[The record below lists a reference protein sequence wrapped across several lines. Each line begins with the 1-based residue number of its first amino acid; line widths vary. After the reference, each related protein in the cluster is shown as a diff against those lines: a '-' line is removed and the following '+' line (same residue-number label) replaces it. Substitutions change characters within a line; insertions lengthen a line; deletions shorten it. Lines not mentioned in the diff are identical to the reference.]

1 MISILYVDDEQCL
14 LDLTKRFLEKDPEM
28 QVDTVISAAEALE
41 KIKSRPYDIIVS
53 DYQMPDMD
61 GIAFLKILKTRGTT
75 TPFILYTGRGR
86 EEVVIEAINNGAT
99 FYLQKGGGVKAQY
112 AELAHKIRLA
122 VEKKRAEQALLVS
135 EELHRTIFE
144 TVPEGIT
151 LMDARGTITYAS
163 PAALSLFGLADHDEA
178 AGTSIFDWIAPGA
191 RDEVRARVLN
201 YIASGMQPVY
211 AGLFPV
217 QKKDGTPFFAEISS
231 AVLFDSEKKP
241 RGMISIFR
249 DVTDRIIQEEALS
262 RSNAK
267 LNLLA
272 AVTRHDILNKI
283 TALMAHIELSRQS
296 CDLESMQAGL
306 AKIDSIAG
314 MLEEQ
319 IEFTRDYQ
327 DLGVKSPA
335 WQNLA
340 KVCSHAASQLD
351 MGSVRFVNEAANLE
365 VYADPLFEKVVCNII
380 DNALRHG
387 GGISTIRV
395 WFGSDNGNSTLSI
408 EDNGVGIPA
417 PDKSRI
423 FDKGFGS
430 HTGYGLFLAREI
442 LAITGMSIRETGVPG
457 NGARFD
463 VLVPK
468 GKFRIRPVS

>member
-28 QVDTVISAAEALE
+28 QVDTVISAAEALQ

-53 DYQMPDMD
+53 DYQMPDLD
-61 GIAFLKILKTRGTT
+61 GIAFLKILKARGNTS
-75 TPFILYTGRGR
+75 PFILYTGRGR

-99 FYLQKGGGVKAQY
+99 FYLQKGGDIKAQY

-122 VEKKRAEQALLVS
+122 VEKKRAEQSLLVS

-191 RDEVRARVLN
+191 RDDVRARVLH

-283 TALMAHIELSRQS
+283 TALMAHIELSR
-296 CDLESMQAGL
+296 ESRDVETMQAGL

-314 MLEEQ
+314 MLKEQ

-340 KVCSHAASQLD
+340 EVCSHAASQLD
-351 MGSVRFVNEAANLE
+351 MGSVRFFNEAANLE

-387 GGISTIRV
+387 GGVSTIRV
-395 WFGSDNGNSTLSI
+395 WFSGDNGNSTLFI
-408 EDNGVGIPA
+408 EDDGAGIPA

-442 LAITGMSIRETGVPG
+442 LAITGMSISEAGVPG

>member
-1 MISILYVDDEQCL
+1 MIFILYVDDEQCL

-28 QVDTVISAAEALE
+28 QVDTVISAARALE
-41 KIKSRPYDIIVS
+41 KIESRPYDIIVS

-61 GIAFLKILKTRGTT
+61 GITFLKTLKACGTT

-99 FYLQKGGGVKAQY
+99 FYLQKGGDIKAQY

-151 LMDARGTITYAS
+151 LTDARGTITYAS

-178 AGTSIFDWIAPGA
+178 AGTSIFDWIASGA
-191 RDEVRARVLN
+191 RDEVRVRVLT
-201 YIASGMQPVY
+201 YIASGVQPVY

-249 DVTDRIIQEEALS
+249 DVTDRIIQEDALS

-283 TALMAHIELSRQS
+283 TALMAYIELSRES
-296 CDLESMQAGL
+296 HDLETMQAGL

-314 MLEEQ
+314 MLKEQ

-340 KVCSHAASQLD
+340 EVCSHAASQLD
-351 MGSVRFVNEAANLE
+351 MGGVRFVNEAANLE
-365 VYADPLFEKVVCNII
+365 VYADPLFEKVVCNIL

-387 GGISTIRV
+387 GGVSTIRV
-395 WFGSDNGNSTLSI
+395 WCSSDEGNSTLSI
-408 EDNGVGIPA
+408 EDDGVGIPA

-442 LAITGMSIRETGVPG
+442 LAITGMSISETGVPG

-463 VLVPK
+463 VIVPR
-468 GKFRIRPVS
+468 GKFRIQPVS

>member
-1 MISILYVDDEQCL
+1 MIFILYVDDEQCL

-28 QVDTVISAAEALE
+28 QVDTVISAADALE
-41 KIKSRPYDIIVS
+41 KIKSHPYDLIVS

-61 GIAFLKILKTRGTT
+61 GIAFLKILKTRGNT

-99 FYLQKGGGVKAQY
+99 FYLQKGGDVKAQY

-151 LMDARGTITYAS
+151 LTDARGTITYAS
-163 PAALSLFGLADHDEA
+163 PAALRLFGLADHAEA
-178 AGTSIFDWIAPGA
+178 AGTSIFNWIAPGA
-191 RDEVRARVLN
+191 RDAVRDRVLM
-201 YIASGMQPVY
+201 YITLGLPPANAS
-211 AGLFPV
+211 LFPV
-217 QKKDGTPFFAEISS
+217 QKKDGTPAFAEISS

-249 DVTDRIIQEEALS
+249 DVTDRIAQDDALS
-262 RSNAK
+262 RATAK

-272 AVTRHDILNKI
+272 AITRHDLLNKI
-283 TALMAHIELSRQS
+283 SVLMGHIELSRQS
-296 CDLESMQAGL
+296 RDLEPMQANL
-306 AKIDSIAG
+306 AKIASIAG
-314 MLEEQ
+314 ILEQQ

-340 KVCSHAASQLD
+340 IVCSHVASQLD
-351 MGSVRFVNEAANLE
+351 VGDVRFVNEAANLE
-365 VYADPLFEKVVCNII
+365 VFADPLFEKVVYNIV
-380 DNALRHG
+380 DNALRYG
-387 GGISTIRV
+387 GGVSTIRV
-395 WFGSDNGNSTLSI
+395 WFSSDKENPVLSI
-408 EDNGVGIPA
+408 EDDGVGIPA
-417 PDKSRI
+417 SDKSRI

-430 HTGYGLFLAREI
+430 NTGYGLFLAREI
-442 LAITGMSIRETGVPG
+442 LAITGMSISETGVPG
-457 NGARFD
+457 KGARFD
-463 VLVPK
+463 VIVPN